1 MNMEIKKEAAV
12 SGYAFPADSNDFE
25 DIISNGMVYIDKTSC
40 LEPLLNSG
48 SMVPMILRP
57 RKFRRTL
64 FMSMLSCFLGM
75 NYQHSENR
83 SRPERLFKDLAISE
97 NKAFC
102 NKYMGRY
109 QPFL

>member
-12 SGYAFPADSNDFE
+12 SGFAFPDDSNDFE

-40 LEPLLNSG
+40 LESLLNSG

-57 RKFRRTL
+57 RKFGKTL
-64 FMSMLSCFLGM
+64 FMSMLSCFLEM
-75 NYQHSENR
+75 NYRHPEDR
-83 SRPERLFKDLAISE
+83 SRPKRLFKDLAISK
-97 NKAFC
+97 NKAFS

-109 QPFL
+109 QSFL